1 MKSSYEIGWFYYQ
14 KTLYFQLCG
23 FYLSEKPFIM
33 KGMIP
38 LFLLNI
44 VKAILLGIIEGI
56 TEWLPI
62 SSTGHLILAD
72 EFIKLDMPPDFMTM
86 FNVVIQLGA
95 ILAVIF
101 LYFNKLNPFAPSKS
115 EVEKKETWSLW
126 FKVVVAVIPSV
137 IIGLPLDDWLDAN
150 FHHFLPVAIML
161 IVYGIAF
168 IVVEKRNKT
177 VKPKCTSLNDFTYKA
192 ALLVGMFQVLSLVP
206 GTSRS
211 GATILG
217 GILIGASRFVATEFS
232 FFMGIPTMLGASG
245 LKVLKFLLKGNS
257 FDFQSAVVLLVG
269 TLVSFVV
276 SILAIKFLMNYLK
289 KNDFTVFGWYRI
301 VLGAILIGYWLI
313 AM

>member
-1 MKSSYEIGWFYYQ
+1 M
-14 KTLYFQLCG
+14 
-23 FYLSEKPFIM
+23 
-33 KGMIP
+33 
-38 LFLLNI
+38 FLMNI
-44 VKAILLGIIEGI
+44 VKAIILGIIEGI

-72 EFIKLDMPPDFMTM
+72 EFIKLQMPAEFMSM

-95 ILAVIF
+95 ILAVIY
-101 LYFNKLNPFAPSKS
+101 LYFNKLNPFSPSKS
-115 EVEKKETWSLW
+115 ASEKKDTWELW

-161 IVYGIAF
+161 ILYGIAF
-168 IVVEKRNKT
+168 IIVEKRNKSID
-177 VKPKCTSLNDFTYKA
+177 PKCTDLKQFTYKA
-192 ALLVGMFQVLSLVP
+192 ALMVGMFQVLSLIP

-217 GILIGASRFVATEFS
+217 GIMIGASRFVATEFS

-245 LKVLKFLLKGNS
+245 YKILKFLLKGNS
-257 FDFQSAVVLLVG
+257 FNTESLVILLVG
-269 TLVSFVV
+269 TLVSFIV
-276 SILAIKFLMNYLK
+276 SIVAIKFLMNYIK

-301 VLGAILIGYWLI
+301 ILGAVLIGYWLI